1 MKDIFEEIGK
11 VLSETAETV
20 SNKAGE
26 VVGEQ
31 RVRSQM
37 NTLKRSNARDFKDM
51 GLLIYEKFKN
61 GEVIDT
67 ELVTICEEIEKRENT
82 CEELE
87 QQLAEAKGASKCPKC
102 GKMLCKSMIFCPYCG
117 INVEEEKE
125 KAAAAEAEESE
136 PEAEEAETGEAEP
149 KTAEPEETKEEK
161 REPEESKPEKPETSD
176 KPEDTAQ
183 GETIA

>member
-26 VVGEQ
+26 VVGAQ

-37 NTLKRSNARDFKDM
+37 NTLKRSNTRDFKDM

-67 ELVTICEEIEKRENT
+67 ELVTICEEIEKRENA

-102 GKMLCKSMIFCPYCG
+102 GKMLGKSMIFCPYCG

-125 KAAAAEAEESE
+125 AAAEAKEENEPEADEAKETEEAKTKEAEPEATESEEPKEPKAEESE
-136 PEAEEAETGEAEP
+136 
-149 KTAEPEETKEEK
+149 TA
-161 REPEESKPEKPETSD
+161 D
-176 KPEDTAQ
+176 KSEDPAQ
-183 GETIA
+183 GETMA

>member
-26 VVGEQ
+26 VVGAQ

-37 NTLKRSNARDFKDM
+37 NTLKRSNTRDFKDM

-67 ELVTICEEIEKRENT
+67 ELVTICEEIEKRENA

-102 GKMLCKSMIFCPYCG
+102 GKMLGKSMIFCPYCG

-125 KAAAAEAEESE
+125 AAAEAKETEEAKTKEAEPEATESEEPKEPKAEESE
-136 PEAEEAETGEAEP
+136 
-149 KTAEPEETKEEK
+149 TA
-161 REPEESKPEKPETSD
+161 D
-176 KPEDTAQ
+176 KSEDPAQ
-183 GETIA
+183 GETMA